1 MNATLKSMGC
11 SRTRLPWMKSSAENL
26 VFTAKRGHTMHKELS
41 AEGVKYQPWYKYG
54 VACLVLEMAIAIA
67 VCGYSLFLTFPR
79 FHSAFFPFK

>member
-1 MNATLKSMGC
+1 
-11 SRTRLPWMKSSAENL
+11 
-26 VFTAKRGHTMHKELS
+26 MHKELS